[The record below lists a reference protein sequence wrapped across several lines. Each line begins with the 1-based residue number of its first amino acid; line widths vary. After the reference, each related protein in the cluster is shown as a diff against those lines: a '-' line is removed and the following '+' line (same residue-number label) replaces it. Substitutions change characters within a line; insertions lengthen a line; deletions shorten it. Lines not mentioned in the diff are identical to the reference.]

1 MMKAKKL
8 KHVIFYQGALMS
20 YQTSIYFDP
29 TALLI
34 IKNEVDNSIRLVE
47 SAVSSLVED
56 QTLPF
61 GIDDALNQFE
71 QCAHVIRLIDMP
83 QLAQLT
89 EYAAELMRKIM
100 QDPHNINTSDVLA
113 LSEGTTMLKRFIEF
127 TCLREVK
134 VHEFL
139 LDTLNRLELA
149 LGKPLTQEGE
159 KLAPLLECVVPEL
172 ELAVAP
178 ELEKSVYVHKLYKMC
193 LNNLLKQQ
201 ETQLDF
207 QGLQLV
213 GAYLSHLSAATS
225 TAQYWKLVANA
236 LQNIKD
242 TILSDARLR
251 TLIQI
256 ETHIAA
262 FLKDPQQFTVD
273 TLAVANVLSLCINQ
287 DNDLSQYLREKINA
301 GDDILTDNQLQVF
314 SRHLYGPDFETIHTA
329 SKLITDEMSTIRNDI
344 EYNYENMSDEKT
356 AELKEKL
363 LALANIFKVLNLNEA
378 ATELTQQAALLSD
391 HTSLNNENYAQQLMN
406 SILSAMNSIG
416 ILERNYTSNRLQLP
430 VNNLQISLDRLD
442 DAHAVLLTETK
453 VQIDATSQTLVQY
466 IAEQNNENIAQ
477 IPAQLVEISGAMLF
491 LGSKE
496 SQHTLLESARFVT
509 EALVNQ
515 TTITAPQ
522 VQSLLE
528 ILASA
533 DMMIDNFQNK
543 QPVLQSMF
551 EIALNS
557 SQNLKATA

>member
-1 MMKAKKL
+1 
-8 KHVIFYQGALMS
+8 MS

-34 IKNEVDNSIRLVE
+34 IKNEVDNSIQLVE

-100 QDPHNINTSDVLA
+100 QDPQNIKTSDVLA

-134 VHEFL
+134 VHQFL

-149 LGKPLTQEGE
+149 LGKPLTQDGE
-159 KLAPLLECVVPEL
+159 SIAPLLDCVVPNL
-172 ELAVAP
+172 ELQAAP
-178 ELEKSVYVHKLYKMC
+178 ELEKSAYVHKLYKIC

-201 ETQLDF
+201 ESPLDF

-213 GAYLSHLSAATS
+213 GSYLSYLSEATA

-242 TILSDARLR
+242 LILSDARLR

-262 FLKDPQQFTVD
+262 FLQDPQQFNVN
-273 TLAVANVLSLCINQ
+273 TLEIANVISLCISQ

-329 SKLITDEMSTIRNDI
+329 SKLITDEMSEIRNDI

-356 AELKEKL
+356 AELKNKL
-363 LALANIFKVLNLNEA
+363 LALVNIFKVLNLNEA
-378 ATELTQQAALLSD
+378 ANELTQQAALLSD
-391 HTSLNNENYAQQLMN
+391 HTSLSNENYAQQLMN

-416 ILERNYTSNRLQLP
+416 ILERNYTSNRLQLR
-430 VNNLQISLDRLD
+430 VNNLHISLDRLD
-442 DAHAVLLTETK
+442 DAHTVLLAESK

-466 IAEQNNENIAQ
+466 ISEQNNEHIANI
-477 IPAQLVEISGAMLF
+477 PMQLKEISGAMLF
-491 LGSKE
+491 LGSQE
-496 SQHTLLESARFVT
+496 SQKTLRDSADFV
-509 EALVNQ
+509 EAQLSQQAILNPQ
-515 TTITAPQ
+515 Q
-522 VQSLLE
+522 VQALLE

-533 DMMIDNFQNK
+533 DMMIDNLQNK

-551 EIALNS
+551 DIALNS